1 MRSSKI
7 LLIAAALVAY
17 AGVSYGLTPSEIVAR
32 SKSSVV
38 AIIEENTTTGEYW
51 EGTGWFITG
60 NRIVTNEHV
69 VNNPHPFDRL
79 RIVNVAT
86 KQEYTSNHI
95 AYRNET
101 TDVAV
106 IVVNE
111 SNATHLNLSS
121 RNPALGMNVIVIGN
135 PLKECGK
142 ATSGTITEVFN
153 QGTDKRTNALV
164 LDAGIQQGSSG
175 SPVLDYKNGDVIGM
189 IWGADDSGDGTGAA
203 VQIKTLE
210 LARVDVVETKV
221 ALALS
226 PDKPAPRAELV
237 VPRAQLVEPE
247 TETETFS
254 RFRQEAVTD

>member
-1 MRSSKI
+1 MKSKKI
-7 LLIAAALVAY
+7 LLIAAAVA
-17 AGVSYGLTPSEIVAR
+17 ACATGVSYGLTPSEIVAR

-51 EGTGWFITG
+51 QGTGWFITG

-69 VNNPHPFDRL
+69 ISNPHPFDRL

-86 KQEYTSNHI
+86 RQEYTSNHI

-101 TDVAV
+101 TDIAV

-111 SNATHLNLSS
+111 SNATHLNFSG

-135 PLKECGK
+135 PLDECGK

-153 QGTDKRTNALV
+153 QGVDKRSNALV

-175 SPVLDYKNGDVIGM
+175 SPVLDYKNG
-189 IWGADDSGDGTGAA
+189 
-203 VQIKTLE
+203 
-210 LARVDVVETKV
+210 
-221 ALALS
+221 
-226 PDKPAPRAELV
+226 
-237 VPRAQLVEPE
+237 
-247 TETETFS
+247 
-254 RFRQEAVTD
+254 